1 MRPLLEVVKSRSPQ
15 FYPPK
20 LNPPLIW
27 TAQRFAPLVAR
38 VVYQLDLIVSADPS
52 VSLDTLQTKRCLLL
66 CNHPT
71 FDDPIAMFL
80 LSGYWNEPFYY
91 MTAYEQ
97 FRSWKGGLYQQMGA
111 YSVQRGLADRNSIV
125 QTLELL
131 IQPKCKLVIFP
142 EGGCSF
148 QNDTVMPFRPGAVQ
162 LGLQALS
169 RAAKRGQA
177 IPDLYAVPISLKY
190 AYVGKMKAVIDKT
203 LRNLEQKL
211 GITPTGDIYQR
222 LRVAAARVLAQC
234 EQEHGVVPDAE
245 LNWNQ
250 RIENLK
256 ATVIQQCEE
265 KLGLPPAPEDADRER
280 VYRLRHALEQQ
291 RTIVLEDGTDDWA
304 TISKGLMR
312 VLNFDA
318 IYDGYVSEKPTPE
331 RFLDTLTR
339 LEREV
344 FGIDKPSPKRHRH
357 AFMRIGKPINLKDYV
372 DAYNKARSTTVT
384 LVVQQLQ
391 QTVQDNLD
399 ILADATARGI
409 SW

>member
-1 MRPLLEVVKSRSPQ
+1 MKSRSRP

-20 LNPPLIW
+20 LNSPLVW
-27 TAQRFAPLVAR
+27 TAQRIAPKVAQIIH
-38 VVYQLDLIVSADPS
+38 QLNLIVTADPD
-52 VSLDTLQTKRCLLL
+52 VSLDSLIPERCLLL

-80 LSGYWNEPFYY
+80 LSGYLNQPFYY
-91 MTAYEQ
+91 LTAYEQ
-97 FRSWKGGLYQQMGA
+97 FTGWKGWFYQQLGA
-111 YSVQRGLADRNSIV
+111 YSVQRGMADRNSIV

-131 IQPKCKLVIFP
+131 VQPQCKLVIFP

-162 LGLQALS
+162 LGLQALARS
-169 RAAKRGQA
+169 AKRGQPV
-177 IPDLYAVPISLKY
+177 PDIYAVPISLKY
-190 AYVGKMKAVIDKT
+190 AYIGKMKPVIDKS
-203 LRNLEQKL
+203 LRNLEKAL
-211 GITPTGDIYQR
+211 GIKPHGDYYER
-222 LRVAAARVLAQC
+222 LRVAASEVLAQC
-234 EQEHGVVPDAE
+234 ERDYGVVPDAH
-245 LNWNQ
+245 LDWNQ

-256 ATVIQQCEE
+256 ANVIQQSEA
-265 KLGLPPAPEDADRER
+265 KLGLPPAPKDPDRER

-291 RTIVLEDGTDDWA
+291 QTIVLEDGSDDWA
-304 TISKGLMR
+304 VISKSLMR

-318 IYDGYVSEKPTPE
+318 IYDGYVAEKPTPE

-344 FGIDKPSPKRHRH
+344 FGIDKPRPKGHRH
-357 AFMRIGKPINLKDYV
+357 AFLRVGKPVNLKDYL
-372 DAYNKARSTTVT
+372 DAYSKARSDTVT

-391 QTVQDNLD
+391 QTVQQNLD